1 MHVDIKVNYYL
12 KVLKNDSMDW
22 KNIKKSFREVFLY
35 FC

>member
-1 MHVDIKVNYYL
+1 MHVDIKVNCDL
-12 KVLKNDSMDW
+12 KVSKNDTMDW